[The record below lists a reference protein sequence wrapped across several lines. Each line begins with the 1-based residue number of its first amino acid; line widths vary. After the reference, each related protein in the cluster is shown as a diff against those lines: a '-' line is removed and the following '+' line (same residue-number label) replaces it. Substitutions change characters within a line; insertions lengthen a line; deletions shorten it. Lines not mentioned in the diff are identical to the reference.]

1 MDTFVEHAKTKLQD
15 LREEWSAGEKML
27 AQLETKQQDLER
39 QRKELQQMMLRISG
53 AIQVL
58 EEILPETEE

>member
-27 AQLETKQQDLER
+27 AQLETKQQGNRDVESATGTWATTR
-39 QRKELQQMMLRISG
+39 
-53 AIQVL
+53 
-58 EEILPETEE
+58 